1 MLITGAADQ
10 VYSAGRLYARATMAE
25 GRVIEIGVCAIWQII
40 ARAVT
45 MQMPESKMAAVLM
58 REEWVY
64 TVVPGFVSGAVA
76 HSLMF
81 KQVNGQSA
89 NAYQR
94 GRAESPSCAI
104 AAAVDFSWR
113 YILNLFIDYPII
125 APAVVYVV
133 LGRLAASDP
142 IPAL

>member
-10 VYSAGRLYARATMAE
+10 VYSAGRLYACTAVAE
-25 GRVIEIGVCAIWQII
+25 GRVIEIGVGTIRQIS
-40 ARAVT
+40 RAVT